1 MLRRFTA
8 PLFLLL
14 LAAAP
19 LRAQMSALDA
29 LRLLPRGDGKRLARI
44 VARDGTPVPERWHFL
59 VHDAKAEN
67 GLREY
72 VVAGGEVV
80 ASREVSQFAEGLR
93 AEDVAGADA
102 VKVDSDRAA
111 KQVQQYAELN
121 KLTVKTLHYEL
132 KKSATGPLWTVA
144 CLDAAGKEVGQ
155 LVISASRGTVVS
167 HPGFAAEPTPL
178 PPITPAP
185 EEKSQAPVAAAPPP
199 KAPAAPKATVA
210 PKHASAPKTTPLPV
224 QVAVAVPVEPPA
236 APAATPEPK
245 KPGILNRVGSGLQKV
260 FTTRGRE
267 KPPAE

>member
-8 PLFLLL
+8 LLFLLL

-93 AEDVAGADA
+93 AEDVVGADA

-121 KLTVKTLHYEL
+121 KLTVKTLHFEL

-185 EEKSQAPVAAAPPP
+185 EEKPRLPVIAAT
-199 KAPAAPKATVA
+199 APKATAA
-210 PKHASAPKTTPLPV
+210 PKIASAPKATPVP
-224 QVAVAVPVEPPA
+224 VAVAIPVEPPV

-260 FTTRGRE
+260 FITRGRE

>member
-1 MLRRFTA
+1 MLRRFSI

-14 LAAAP
+14 LASAP
-19 LRAQMSALDA
+19 LGAQTAALSALDA
-29 LRLLPRGDGKRLARI
+29 LRLLPRGDGKRLVRI

-72 VVAGGEVV
+72 VVVGGEVV
-80 ASREVSQFAEGLR
+80 ASREVSQFAESLH
-93 AEDVAGADA
+93 ADDVVGADA

-111 KQVQQYAELN
+111 KQVQQYAERN

-132 KKSATGPLWTVA
+132 KKAGAATGPLWTVA

-155 LVISASRGTVVS
+155 LVISASRGTVLS
-167 HPGFAAEPTPL
+167 HLGFAVEPTSL
-178 PPITPAP
+178 SPITPAP
-185 EEKSQAPVAAAPPP
+185 EEKPRLPVIAAP
-199 KAPAAPKATVA
+199 APKATAA
-210 PKHASAPKTTPLPV
+210 PKIASAPKATPIP
-224 QVAVAVPVEPPA
+224 VAVAIPVEPPV

-245 KPGILNRVGSGLQKV
+245 KPGILDRVGSGLQKV

-267 KPPAE
+267 KPPEE